1 MRPCKRRDTIA
12 WRIGAII
19 AAVIAV
25 TSGVIALF
33 MNFGGV
39 WAQPPIDL
47 RTLLDGIS
55 VVVQLVD
62 AAPAADRPHLVSAS
76 KTENYK
82 LRWFGGPRDVAWFNA
97 AEKRATMP
105 KDDSFITMLDAELHR
120 PRILIGPS
128 HSIPAG
134 ANTPLGVSPDPDIH
148 YLAIRLSD
156 GSWLVFEG
164 NSKNWGLSPEAR
176 IALKF
181 IGFLL
186 VSAAICALA
195 TIQIS
200 QPIRRF
206 AKEVHAAGVNTNC
219 PPIQEM
225 GPLELRELIAAFN
238 GMQAKIT
245 AFVAY
250 RTTMLAAISHDL
262 RTPLTRMRLRGEYV
276 ADPVQRERL
285 FADVH
290 EMQAMID
297 GALAFFRGDGD
308 EEPMRTF
315 DLSGVLQTIVD
326 DFSDQGIEV
335 GYDERDHVVY
345 AGRAIALKRAVTNLV
360 ENAVKYGTAPAI
372 TLMRDTS
379 SVVVKVRDC
388 GPGIPQ
394 EALEDVFEPFFRLDK
409 SRHKARGGVG
419 LGLTAAR
426 SILRNH
432 GGDLVLRNHPEGGL
446 EAVATL
452 PLVDAAG

>member
-1 MRPCKRRDTIA
+1 MRTCRRRDTIA

-19 AAVIAV
+19 AAVIAI

-39 WAQPPIDL
+39 WAKAPIDL

-62 AAPAADRPHLVSAS
+62 AAPAADRPRLVMAS
-76 KTENYK
+76 KTENYR
-82 LRWFGGPRDVAWFNA
+82 LRWYGEARDVAWFNA

-128 HSIPAG
+128 HSIAAG
-134 ANTPLGVSPDPDIH
+134 ANTPLGISPDSDIH
-148 YLAIRLSD
+148 YLAIGLTD

-164 NSKNWGLSPEAR
+164 NSRNWGLSPEAR
-176 IALKF
+176 IVLKL

-206 AKEVHAAGVNTNC
+206 AREVHAAGVNTNN
-219 PPIQEM
+219 PPIKEI

-238 GMQAKIT
+238 GMQAKIA

-262 RTPLTRMRLRGEYV
+262 RTPLTRMRLRGEYI

-290 EMQAMID
+290 EMQTMID

-308 EEPMRTF
+308 EEPVRAF
-315 DLSGVLQTIVD
+315 DLSGVLQTIAD

-335 GYDERDHVVY
+335 GYVEHDHVVY
-345 AGRAIALKRAVTNLV
+345 AGRATAIKRAITNLV
-360 ENAVKYGTAPAI
+360 ENAVKYGSAPAMS
-372 TLMRDTS
+372 LARENNR
-379 SVVVKVRDC
+379 VVVKVRDL

-394 EALEDVFEPFFRLDK
+394 EALEEVFEPFFRLDK

-432 GGDLVLRNHPEGGL
+432 GGDLVLRNHPDGGL
-446 EAVATL
+446 EAEASL
-452 PLVDAAG
+452 PLVEASA